1 MYLLHQ
7 NSRFLKQSASQKTV
21 NECVTDWEN
30 IFGLSKSYR
39 KFPNPVQNTGN
50 QIENMTNIAII
61 ITIMTTDAKTILFIS
76 KEESLRLIYLF
87 TYLTRLTEN
96 SQKGKPN

>member
-1 MYLLHQ
+1 
-7 NSRFLKQSASQKTV
+7 
-21 NECVTDWEN
+21 
-30 IFGLSKSYR
+30 
-39 KFPNPVQNTGN
+39 
-50 QIENMTNIAII
+50 
-61 ITIMTTDAKTILFIS
+61 MTTDAKTILFIS